1 MLQTVDVADLRP
13 GMYVHKL
20 LGPWMQHPFWR
31 TSFLL
36 DAERVAELQ
45 DSGVEQVVVDLSRS
59 EHGETDEAVA
69 PPAGR
74 DAAPPLI
81 DPVQVQPEPDDHDRD
96 GDGDGDGDAERRR
109 IIVADGAVSLASELS
124 RARRICDEGRDAVEA
139 MFREVRLGR
148 GVDAA
153 HVMPLLDEI
162 TGSVDRH
169 PTALVSVARLKD
181 ADSYTYLH
189 CVAVSAL
196 MTMLARQLQLPEDQV
211 REAALGG
218 LLHDMGK
225 AMLPIEVLNKPGK
238 LTDEEFAIVRQ
249 HPVHGERLL
258 RDGGVTQEAVL
269 HIARHHHEK
278 VNGAGYPQRL
288 SGAELPLLT
297 RMSAICDVYDAIT
310 SNRPYKAGWDPGES
324 LRRMASWQGHFDET
338 LMKSFVRSIGIYP
351 IGALVRLSS
360 DRLAVVV
367 EQNPA
372 TLLAPRVRVFYSV
385 KQRKHV
391 LMTDLDL
398 ATAGDRERIVGV
410 ESPEKW
416 GFRDL
421 EKVWLP

>member
-36 DAERVAELQ
+36 DAERVTELQ

-59 EHGETDEAVA
+59 EHGEPGEAVDHPGADEAAPTVA
-69 PPAGR
+69 
-74 DAAPPLI
+74 D
-81 DPVQVQPEPDDHDRD
+81 PEPVSAPADEGDDSS
-96 GDGDGDGDAERRR
+96 ERRR
-109 IIVADGAVSLASELS
+109 VIVADGAVSLASELS

-398 ATAGDRERIVGV
+398 ASAGDRERIVGV

>member
-1 MLQTVDVADLRP
+1 MLRTLDVADLRP
-13 GMYVHKL
+13 GMFVQKL
-20 LGPWMQHPFWR
+20 VGPWMQHPFWR

-36 DAERVAELQ
+36 DDARLSELQ

-59 EHGETDEAVA
+59 EVDADPDLESGMGAAE
-69 PPAGR
+69 
-74 DAAPPLI
+74 AAPDVADGPA
-81 DPVQVQPEPDDHDRD
+81 PEET
-96 GDGDGDGDAERRR
+96 GAERRR
-109 IIVADGAVSLASELS
+109 VIVADGGVSLGAELA
-124 RARRICDEGRDAVEA
+124 RARRICDDGREAVEA
-139 MFREVRLGR
+139 MFREVRMGQ
-148 GVDAA
+148 GVDAQ
-153 HVMPLLDEI
+153 HVLPLLDEI

-189 CVAVSAL
+189 SVAVGAL
-196 MTMLARQLQLPEDQV
+196 MAMLARQLQLPEEQV

-225 AMLPIEVLNKPGK
+225 ALLPQDVLNKPGK
-238 LTDEEFAIVRQ
+238 LTEEEFDIVRQ

-258 RDGGVTQEAVL
+258 RDGGITQEAIL

-288 SGAELPLLT
+288 SGTELPLLT

-310 SNRPYKAGWDPGES
+310 SNRPYKAGWDPAES
-324 LRRMASWQGHFDET
+324 LRRMAGWQGHFDDT
-338 LMKSFVRSIGIYP
+338 LLKAFVRSVGIYP

-372 TLLAPRVRVFYSV
+372 TLLAPRVRVFYSA
-385 KQRKHV
+385 KSRTHV
-391 LMTDLDL
+391 LMTDIDL
-398 ATAGDRERIVGV
+398 ATTGDRERIVGV
-410 ESPEKW
+410 ESPATW

-421 EKVWLP
+421 EKLWLP

>member
-59 EHGETDEAVA
+59 ERDASQREILEVDTPAAELP
-69 PPAGR
+69 PPA
-74 DAAPPLI
+74 AEQPP
-81 DPVQVQPEPDDHDRD
+81 
-96 GDGDGDGDAERRR
+96 GDTLQGADAERRR
-109 IIVADGAVSLASELS
+109 VIVPEGTVSLASELS

-139 MFREVRLGR
+139 MFREVRLGK
-148 GVDAA
+148 GVDAG

-169 PTALVSVARLKD
+169 PSALVSVARLKD

-196 MTMLARQLQLPEDQV
+196 MTTLARQLQLPDDQV

-225 AMLPIEVLNKPGK
+225 AMLPLEVLNKPGK
-238 LTDEEFAIVRQ
+238 LTEEEFAIVRQ

-338 LMKSFVRSIGIYP
+338 LMKSFVRSVGIYP

-367 EQNPA
+367 EQNAA

-416 GFRDL
+416 GFREL
-421 EKVWLP
+421 EKLWLP

>member
-13 GMYVHKL
+13 GMYVQKL

-36 DAERVAELQ
+36 DDGRIAELQ

-59 EHGETDEAVA
+59 EH
-69 PPAGR
+69 
-74 DAAPPLI
+74 DAAGAVDTGGAGDLPATDAIP
-81 DPVQVQPEPDDHDRD
+81 DAEPDTE
-96 GDGDGDGDAERRR
+96 AAPAPVPELERRR
-109 IIVADGAVSLASELS
+109 VVVADGAVSLASELS

-148 GVDAA
+148 GVDAG
-153 HVMPLLDEI
+153 HVMPLLEEI

-189 CVAVSAL
+189 SVAVSAL
-196 MTMLARQLQLPEDQV
+196 MTMLARQLQLPEEQV
-211 REAALGG
+211 RDAALGG

-225 AMLPIEVLNKPGK
+225 AMLPLEVLNKPGK

-258 RDGGVTQEAVL
+258 RDGGITQEPIL

-310 SNRPYKAGWDPGES
+310 SNRPYKNGWDPAES
-324 LRRMASWQGHFDET
+324 LRRMASWEGHFDTT
-338 LMKSFVRSIGIYP
+338 LMKSFVRSVGIYP

-372 TLLAPRVRVFYSV
+372 TLLAPRVRVFYSAR
-385 KQRKHV
+385 QRKHV

>member
-13 GMYVHKL
+13 GMYVQKL

-36 DAERVAELQ
+36 DRERIAELQ
-45 DSGVEQVVVDLSRS
+45 GSGVEQVVVDLSRS
-59 EHGETDEAVA
+59 EHEAGADEATTA
-69 PPAGR
+69 TEAPAGP
-74 DAAPPLI
+74 APDRPA
-81 DPVQVQPEPDDHDRD
+81 DHQPAPEP
-96 GDGDGDGDAERRR
+96 ERRR
-109 IIVADGAVSLASELS
+109 VIAADGAVSLASELS

-148 GVDAA
+148 GVDAG

-189 CVAVSAL
+189 SVAVSAL
-196 MTMLARQLQLPEDQV
+196 MTMLARQLQLSDDEV
-211 REAALGG
+211 RDAALGG

-225 AMLPIEVLNKPGK
+225 AMLPPEVLNKPGK
-238 LTDEEFAIVRQ
+238 LTDEEFATVRQ

-278 VNGAGYPQRL
+278 VNGTGYPQRL

-310 SNRPYKAGWDPGES
+310 SNRPYKNGWDPGES
-324 LRRMASWQGHFDET
+324 LRRMAGWQGHFDEA
-338 LMKSFVRSIGIYP
+338 LMKSFVRSLGIYP
-351 IGALVRLSS
+351 IGALVRLAS

-372 TLLAPRVRVFYSV
+372 TLLAPRVRVFYSI
-385 KQRKHV
+385 KQRKHL

>member
-1 MLQTVDVADLRP
+1 MLHTVDVADLRP
-13 GMYVHKL
+13 GMYVQKL

-36 DAERVAELQ
+36 DDERIAELQ

-59 EHGETDEAVA
+59 EHDAVDGIDDDVVSDAEAG
-69 PPAGR
+69 AGA
-74 DAAPPLI
+74 DVGADTGPGI
-81 DPVQVQPEPDDHDRD
+81 SPEAEP
-96 GDGDGDGDAERRR
+96 ERRR
-109 IIVADGAVSLASELS
+109 VVVDGSVSLASELS
-124 RARRICDEGRDAVEA
+124 RARCICDEGRDAVEA

-148 GVDAA
+148 GVDAG

-189 CVAVSAL
+189 SVAVGAL
-196 MTMLARQLQLPEDQV
+196 MAMLARQLQLPEDQV
-211 REAALGG
+211 RDAALGG

-225 AMLPIEVLNKPGK
+225 AMLPVEVLNKPGK
-238 LTDEEFAIVRQ
+238 LTDEEFDIVRQ

-258 RDGGVTQEAVL
+258 RDGGITHQAIL

-288 SGAELPLLT
+288 SGTELPLLT

-310 SNRPYKAGWDPGES
+310 SNRPYKAGWDPAES
-324 LRRMASWQGHFDET
+324 LRRMASWHGHFDEA

-372 TLLAPRVRVFYSV
+372 TLLAPRVRVFYSTKLR
-385 KQRKHV
+385 KQV

-398 ATAGDRERIVGV
+398 AASGDRERIVGV

-416 GFRDL
+416 GFREL
-421 EKVWLP
+421 EKLWLP

>member
-1 MLQTVDVADLRP
+1 MLQTVDVAELRP

-36 DAERVAELQ
+36 DADRVAELQ

-59 EHGETDEAVA
+59 ELDTDEVATRSAGETGETEA
-69 PPAGR
+69 
-74 DAAPPLI
+74 
-81 DPVQVQPEPDDHDRD
+81 DPVSTPVAE
-96 GDGDGDGDAERRR
+96 AETERRR
-109 IIVADGAVSLASELS
+109 IIVADPAVSLASELS

-148 GVDAA
+148 GVDAG

-162 TGSVDRH
+162 TGSIDRH

-189 CVAVSAL
+189 SVAVSAL
-196 MTMLARQLQLPEDQV
+196 MAMLAKQLQLPDDQV
-211 REAALGG
+211 REAAFGG

-225 AMLPIEVLNKPGK
+225 AMLPVEVLNKPGK
-238 LTDEEFAIVRQ
+238 LTEEEFAIVRQ

-258 RDGGVTQEAVL
+258 RDGGITQEAIL

-310 SNRPYKAGWDPGES
+310 SNRPYKAGWDPAES

-351 IGALVRLSS
+351 VGALVRLSS
-360 DRLAVVV
+360 ERLAVVV
-367 EQNPA
+367 EQNPG
-372 TLLAPRVRVFYSV
+372 TLLAPRVRVFYSA
-385 KQRKHV
+385 KLRKHV

-398 ATAGDRERIVGV
+398 ATAGDHERIVGV

-416 GFRDL
+416 GFREL
-421 EKVWLP
+421 EKLWLP

>member
-1 MLQTVDVADLRP
+1 MLQTVDVAELRP

-36 DAERVAELQ
+36 DADRVAELQ

-59 EHGETDEAVA
+59 ELDTDEVATRSAGETGEAE
-69 PPAGR
+69 P
-74 DAAPPLI
+74 
-81 DPVQVQPEPDDHDRD
+81 DPVSTPVAE
-96 GDGDGDGDAERRR
+96 AETERRR
-109 IIVADGAVSLASELS
+109 IIVADPAVSLASELS

-148 GVDAA
+148 GVDAG

-162 TGSVDRH
+162 TGSIDRH

-189 CVAVSAL
+189 SVAVSAL
-196 MTMLARQLQLPEDQV
+196 MAMLAKQLQLPDDQV
-211 REAALGG
+211 REAAFGG

-225 AMLPIEVLNKPGK
+225 AMLPVEVLNKPGK
-238 LTDEEFAIVRQ
+238 LTEEEFAIVRQ

-258 RDGGVTQEAVL
+258 RDGGITQEAIL

-310 SNRPYKAGWDPGES
+310 SNRPYKAGWDPAES

-351 IGALVRLSS
+351 VGALVRLSS
-360 DRLAVVV
+360 ERLAVVV
-367 EQNPA
+367 EQNPG
-372 TLLAPRVRVFYSV
+372 TLLAPRVRVFYSA
-385 KQRKHV
+385 KLRKHV

-398 ATAGDRERIVGV
+398 ATAGDHERIVGV

-416 GFRDL
+416 GFREL
-421 EKVWLP
+421 EKLWLP

>member
-1 MLQTVDVADLRP
+1 MLQTVDVVDLRP
-13 GMYVHKL
+13 GMYVQKL

-36 DAERVAELQ
+36 DAERIADLQ

-59 EHGETDEAVA
+59 RHDAVEGGSDDDASPADA
-69 PPAGR
+69 PAEVGMDTTASSEPS
-74 DAAPPLI
+74 
-81 DPVQVQPEPDDHDRD
+81 PEP
-96 GDGDGDGDAERRR
+96 ARRR
-109 IIVADGAVSLASELS
+109 VVVATGAVSLASELS

-148 GVDAA
+148 GVDAG

-169 PTALVSVARLKD
+169 PGALVSVARLKD

-189 CVAVSAL
+189 SVAVGAL
-196 MTMLARQLQLPEDQV
+196 MAMLARQLQLPEDQV
-211 REAALGG
+211 RDAALGG

-225 AMLPIEVLNKPGK
+225 ALLPQDVLNKPGK
-238 LTDEEFAIVRQ
+238 LTDEEFDIVRQ

-258 RDGGVTQEAVL
+258 RDGGITQEAIL

-288 SGAELPLLT
+288 SGTELPLLT

-310 SNRPYKAGWDPGES
+310 SNRPYKAGWDPAES
-324 LRRMASWQGHFDET
+324 LRRMAGWKGHFDET
-338 LMKSFVRSIGIYP
+338 LLKAFVRSVGIYP

-372 TLLAPRVRVFYSV
+372 TLLAPRVRVFYSA
-385 KQRKHV
+385 KSRTHL
-391 LMTDLDL
+391 LMTDIDL
-398 ATAGDRERIVGV
+398 ATTGDRERIVSV
-410 ESPEKW
+410 ESPATW
-416 GFRDL
+416 GFREL
-421 EKVWLP
+421 EKLWLP

>member
-1 MLQTVDVADLRP
+1 MLQTVDVAELRP

-36 DAERVAELQ
+36 DADRVAELQ

-59 EHGETDEAVA
+59 ELDTDEVATRSAGETGQAEADRVSTPVA
-69 PPAGR
+69 EA
-74 DAAPPLI
+74 
-81 DPVQVQPEPDDHDRD
+81 ET
-96 GDGDGDGDAERRR
+96 ERRR
-109 IIVADGAVSLASELS
+109 IIVADPAVSLASELS

-148 GVDAA
+148 GVDAG

-162 TGSVDRH
+162 TGSIDRH

-189 CVAVSAL
+189 SVAVSAL
-196 MTMLARQLQLPEDQV
+196 MAMLAKQLQLPDDQV
-211 REAALGG
+211 REAAFGG

-225 AMLPIEVLNKPGK
+225 AMLPVEVLNKPGK
-238 LTDEEFAIVRQ
+238 LTEEEFAIVRQ

-258 RDGGVTQEAVL
+258 RDGGITQEAIL

-310 SNRPYKAGWDPGES
+310 SNRPYKAGWDPAES

-351 IGALVRLSS
+351 VGALVRLSS
-360 DRLAVVV
+360 ERLAVVV
-367 EQNPA
+367 EQNPG
-372 TLLAPRVRVFYSV
+372 TLLAPRVRVFYSA
-385 KQRKHV
+385 KLRKHV

-398 ATAGDRERIVGV
+398 ATAGDHERIVGV

-416 GFRDL
+416 GFREL
-421 EKVWLP
+421 EKLWLP

>member
-13 GMYVHKL
+13 GMYVQKL

-36 DAERVAELQ
+36 DPERIAELQ
-45 DSGVEQVVVDLSRS
+45 GSGVEQVVVDLSRS
-59 EHGETDEAVA
+59 EHEAGADEATTVTEA
-69 PPAGR
+69 PAGP
-74 DAAPPLI
+74 APDRPA
-81 DPVQVQPEPDDHDRD
+81 DPQPAPEP
-96 GDGDGDGDAERRR
+96 ERRR
-109 IIVADGAVSLASELS
+109 VVVADGAVSLASELS

-148 GVDAA
+148 GVDAG

-169 PTALVSVARLKD
+169 PMALVSVARLKD

-189 CVAVSAL
+189 SVAVSAL
-196 MTMLARQLQLPEDQV
+196 MTMLARQLQLSDDEV
-211 REAALGG
+211 RDAALGG

-225 AMLPIEVLNKPGK
+225 AMLPPEVLNKPGK
-238 LTDEEFAIVRQ
+238 LTDEEFATVRQ

-258 RDGGVTQEAVL
+258 REGGVTQEAVL

-278 VNGAGYPQRL
+278 VNGTGYPQRL

-310 SNRPYKAGWDPGES
+310 SNRPYKNGWDPGES
-324 LRRMASWQGHFDET
+324 LRRMAGWQGHFDEA
-338 LMKSFVRSIGIYP
+338 LMKSFVRSLGIYP
-351 IGALVRLSS
+351 IGALVRLAS

-385 KQRKHV
+385 KQRKHL

>member
-1 MLQTVDVADLRP
+1 MLRTLDVADLRP
-13 GMYVHKL
+13 GMFVQKL
-20 LGPWMQHPFWR
+20 VGPWMQHPFWR

-36 DAERVAELQ
+36 DEARLAELQ
-45 DSGVEQVVVDLSRS
+45 DSGVEQVIVDLTRS
-59 EHGETDEAVA
+59 EVDD
-69 PPAGR
+69 
-74 DAAPPLI
+74 DAAAATDVDVVEPDTAPAAPAP
-81 DPVQVQPEPDDHDRD
+81 DPVP
-96 GDGDGDGDAERRR
+96 ERRR
-109 IIVADGAVSLASELS
+109 VIVPDGNASLGAELA
-124 RARRICDEGRDAVEA
+124 RARRICDDGREAVEA
-139 MFREVRLGR
+139 MFREVRLGH
-148 GVDAA
+148 GVDAK
-153 HVMPLLDEI
+153 HVLPLLDEI

-189 CVAVSAL
+189 SVAVGAL
-196 MTMLARQLQLPEDQV
+196 MAMLARQLQLPEDQV

-225 AMLPIEVLNKPGK
+225 ALLPHEVLNKPGK
-238 LTDEEFAIVRQ
+238 LTEEEFAIVRQ

-258 RDGGVTQEAVL
+258 RDGGITQEAIL

-278 VNGAGYPQRL
+278 FNGAGYPQRL

-310 SNRPYKAGWDPGES
+310 SNRPYKAGWDPAES

-338 LMKSFVRSIGIYP
+338 LLKAFVRSVGIYP

-372 TLLAPRVRVFYSV
+372 TLLAPRVRVFYSA
-385 KQRKHV
+385 KSRTHL
-391 LMTDLDL
+391 LMTDVDL
-398 ATAGDRERIVGV
+398 ATAGDRERILSV
-410 ESPEKW
+410 ESPATW
-416 GFRDL
+416 GFREL
-421 EKVWLP
+421 EKLWLP

>member
-1 MLQTVDVADLRP
+1 MLQTLDVAELRP
-13 GMYVHKL
+13 GMYVQKL

-31 TSFLL
+31 TSFVL
-36 DAERVAELQ
+36 DEARLAQLQ

-59 EHGETDEAVA
+59 RGDGEDGGEEEAVSSPVDA
-69 PPAGR
+69 PPVA
-74 DAAPPLI
+74 
-81 DPVQVQPEPDDHDRD
+81 EP
-96 GDGDGDGDAERRR
+96 AEARRR
-109 IIVADGAVSLASELS
+109 LIVPDSTVSLASELA
-124 RARRICDEGRDAVEA
+124 RARRICDEGREAVEA
-139 MFREVRLGR
+139 MFREVRLGN
-148 GVDAA
+148 GVDAGR
-153 HVMPLLDEI
+153 VLPLLDEI

-189 CVAVSAL
+189 SVAVGAL
-196 MTMLARQLQLPEDQV
+196 MAMLARQLQLPEDQV
-211 REAALGG
+211 RDAALGG

-225 AMLPIEVLNKPGK
+225 AMLPQEVLNKPGK
-238 LTDEEFAIVRQ
+238 LTDEEFDIVRQ

-258 RDGGVTQEAVL
+258 REGGVTQEAIL

-310 SNRPYKAGWDPGES
+310 SDRPYKAGWDPAES
-324 LRRMASWQGHFDET
+324 LRRMASWQGHFDEM
-338 LMKSFVRSIGIYP
+338 LMKAFVRSIGIYP

-372 TLLAPRVRVFYSV
+372 TLLAPRVRVFYSAKSRTHLLRV
-385 KQRKHV
+385 DV
-391 LMTDLDL
+391 DL
-398 ATAGDRERIVGV
+398 ATAGERERIVGV
-410 ESPEKW
+410 ESPAKW

-421 EKVWLP
+421 EKLWLP

>member
-36 DAERVAELQ
+36 DADRVVELQ

-59 EHGETDEAVA
+59 QPDAVRLETRRADLPASTQKKVA
-69 PPAGR
+69 QTASPGMDAGQRRAPA
-74 DAAPPLI
+74 
-81 DPVQVQPEPDDHDRD
+81 PDSTT
-96 GDGDGDGDAERRR
+96 
-109 IIVADGAVSLASELS
+109 SLASEIA

-148 GVDAA
+148 GVDAGQ
-153 HVMPLLDEI
+153 VLPLLDEI
-162 TGSVDRH
+162 TQSVNRN

-189 CVAVSAL
+189 SVAVSAL
-196 MTMLARQLQLPEDQV
+196 MAMLARQLQLPEDQV

-225 AMLPIEVLNKPGK
+225 AMLPLEVLNKPGK
-238 LTDEEFAIVRQ
+238 LTEEEFAIVRQ
-249 HPVHGERLL
+249 HPEHGERLL
-258 RDGGVTQEAVL
+258 RDGGITQEAIL

-288 SGAELPLLT
+288 SATELPLLT
-297 RMSAICDVYDAIT
+297 RMSTICDVYDAIT
-310 SNRPYKAGWDPGES
+310 SNRPYKTGWDPAES
-324 LRRMASWQGHFDET
+324 LRRMASWQGHFDGKLLE
-338 LMKSFVRSIGIYP
+338 SFVRSLGIYP
-351 IGALVRLSS
+351 VGALVRLSS
-360 DRLAVVV
+360 ERLAVVV
-367 EQNPA
+367 EQNPT
-372 TLLAPRVRVFYSV
+372 TLLAPKVRVFYSAR
-385 KQRKHV
+385 QRKHV
-391 LMTDLDL
+391 LMSDVDL
-398 ATAGDRERIVGV
+398 ATAGEEERVVGV

>member
-45 DSGVEQVVVDLSRS
+45 DSGVEQVLVDLSRS
-59 EHGETDEAVA
+59 E
-69 PPAGR
+69 
-74 DAAPPLI
+74 L
-81 DPVQVQPEPDDHDRD
+81 D
-96 GDGDGDGDAERRR
+96 GDGDVDAPTPDAAGPVHAEPAATPSSDTDADAERRR
-109 IIVADGAVSLASELS
+109 AIVADGTVSLASEIS

-148 GVDAA
+148 GVDAG
-153 HVMPLLDEI
+153 HVLPLLDEI
-162 TGSVDRH
+162 TGSVNRH

-189 CVAVSAL
+189 SVAVGAL
-196 MTMLARQLQLPEDQV
+196 MAMLARQLQLPDDQV

-225 AMLPIEVLNKPGK
+225 AMLPLEVLNKPGK
-238 LTDEEFAIVRQ
+238 LTDDEFAIVRQ

-258 RDGGVTQEAVL
+258 RDGGITQEAIL

-310 SNRPYKAGWDPGES
+310 SNRPYKTGWDPAES

-338 LMKSFVRSIGIYP
+338 LMKSFVRSVGIYP

-360 DRLAVVV
+360 ERLAVVV

-385 KQRKHV
+385 RLRKHV

-398 ATAGDRERIVGV
+398 ATAGEHERIVGV

>member
-1 MLQTVDVADLRP
+1 MLQTVDVAELRP
-13 GMYVHKL
+13 GMYVQKL

-31 TSFLL
+31 TSFVL
-36 DAERVAELQ
+36 DEARLAQLQ

-59 EHGETDEAVA
+59 QGDGEDGGEEEAVPGTVDA
-69 PPAGR
+69 PPVAG
-74 DAAPPLI
+74 P
-81 DPVQVQPEPDDHDRD
+81 
-96 GDGDGDGDAERRR
+96 AEARRR
-109 IIVADGAVSLASELS
+109 PVVHDSTVSLASELA
-124 RARRICDEGRDAVEA
+124 RARRICDEGREAVEA
-139 MFREVRLGR
+139 MFREVRLGN
-148 GVDAA
+148 GVDAGR
-153 HVMPLLDEI
+153 VLPLLDEI

-189 CVAVSAL
+189 SVAVGAL
-196 MTMLARQLQLPEDQV
+196 MAMLARQLQLPEEQV
-211 REAALGG
+211 RDAALGG

-225 AMLPIEVLNKPGK
+225 AMLPQDVLNKPGK
-238 LTDEEFAIVRQ
+238 LTDEEFDIVRQ

-258 RDGGVTQEAVL
+258 REGGVSQETVL

-278 VNGAGYPQRL
+278 INGGGYPQRL

-310 SNRPYKAGWDPGES
+310 SDRPYKAGWDPAES
-324 LRRMASWQGHFDET
+324 LRRMASWQGHFDEM
-338 LMKSFVRSIGIYP
+338 LMKAFVRSIGIYP

-372 TLLAPRVRVFYSV
+372 TLLAPRVRVFYSAKSRTHLLRV
-385 KQRKHV
+385 DV
-391 LMTDLDL
+391 DL
-398 ATAGDRERIVGV
+398 ATAGERERIVGV
-410 ESPEKW
+410 ESPAKW

-421 EKVWLP
+421 EKLWLP

>member
-1 MLQTVDVADLRP
+1 MLRTLDVADLRP
-13 GMYVHKL
+13 GMFVQKL
-20 LGPWMQHPFWR
+20 VGPWMQHPFWR

-36 DAERVAELQ
+36 DEARLAELQ

-59 EHGETDEAVA
+59 EVEDEPDVDEADVTPDGAGGSA
-69 PPAGR
+69 PEEVPAS
-74 DAAPPLI
+74 D
-81 DPVQVQPEPDDHDRD
+81 
-96 GDGDGDGDAERRR
+96 RRR
-109 IIVADGAVSLASELS
+109 VIVPDGHVSLGAELA
-124 RARRICDEGRDAVEA
+124 RARRICDDGREAVEA
-139 MFREVRLGR
+139 MFREVRLGK
-148 GVDAA
+148 GVDAQ

-189 CVAVSAL
+189 SVAVGAL
-196 MTMLARQLQLPEDQV
+196 MAMLARQLQLPEDQV
-211 REAALGG
+211 RDAALGG

-225 AMLPIEVLNKPGK
+225 ALLPPDVLNKPGK
-238 LTDEEFAIVRQ
+238 LTEEEFAIVRQ

-258 RDGGVTQEAVL
+258 RDGGITQEAIL

-288 SGAELPLLT
+288 SGTDLPLLT

-310 SNRPYKAGWDPGES
+310 SNRPYKAGWDPAES
-324 LRRMASWQGHFDET
+324 LRRMAGWQGHFDET
-338 LMKSFVRSIGIYP
+338 LLKAFVRSVGIYP

-372 TLLAPRVRVFYSV
+372 TLLAPRVRVFYSA
-385 KQRKHV
+385 KCRTHL
-391 LMTDLDL
+391 LMTDVDL
-398 ATAGDRERIVGV
+398 ATAGDRERIVSV
-410 ESPEKW
+410 ESPATW
-416 GFRDL
+416 GFREL
-421 EKVWLP
+421 EKLWLP

>member
-13 GMYVHKL
+13 GMYVQKL

-59 EHGETDEAVA
+59 EHECAGELD
-69 PPAGR
+69 AGV
-74 DAAPPLI
+74 AAPAPSDT
-81 DPVQVQPEPDDHDRD
+81 DPASAETEPASVRD
-96 GDGDGDGDAERRR
+96 TDADAEPRRVV
-109 IIVADGAVSLASELS
+109 VADSAVSLASELS

-148 GVDAA
+148 GVDAG

-196 MTMLARQLQLPEDQV
+196 MTMLARQLGLPDDQV
-211 REAALGG
+211 RDAALGG

-367 EQNPA
+367 EQNPT

>member
-1 MLQTVDVADLRP
+1 MLQTVNVADLRP
-13 GMYVHKL
+13 GMYVQKL

-36 DAERVAELQ
+36 DDERIAELQ

-59 EHGETDEAVA
+59 ELDGDRDSPEA
-69 PPAGR
+69 PTP
-74 DAAPPLI
+74 DAAGPVPAQPAAMSPSATDTDK
-81 DPVQVQPEPDDHDRD
+81 DPE
-96 GDGDGDGDAERRR
+96 AEHRRV
-109 IIVADGAVSLASELS
+109 IVADGTVSLASEIS

-148 GVDAA
+148 GVDAG

-189 CVAVSAL
+189 SVAVSAL
-196 MTMLARQLQLPEDQV
+196 MTMLARQLQLPDDQV
-211 REAALGG
+211 RDAALGG

-225 AMLPIEVLNKPGK
+225 AMLPLDVLNKPGK
-238 LTDEEFAIVRQ
+238 LTEDEFAIVRQ

-258 RDGGVTQEAVL
+258 RDGGITQEAIL

-278 VNGAGYPQRL
+278 INGAGYPQRL
-288 SGAELPLLT
+288 SGSELPLLT
-297 RMSAICDVYDAIT
+297 RMSSICDVYDAIT
-310 SNRPYKAGWDPGES
+310 SNRPYKNGWDPAES
-324 LRRMASWQGHFDET
+324 LRRMASWEGHFDTT
-338 LMKSFVRSIGIYP
+338 LMKAFVRSIGIYP
-351 IGALVRLSS
+351 VGALVRLSS

-372 TLLAPRVRVFYSV
+372 TLLAPRVRVFYSAR
-385 KQRKHV
+385 QRKHV

>member
-36 DAERVAELQ
+36 DAERIAELQ

-59 EHGETDEAVA
+59 ELDATPSDASEADV
-69 PPAGR
+69 PPPVEEEA
-74 DAAPPLI
+74 AAPDASI
-81 DPVQVQPEPDDHDRD
+81 AADPEP
-96 GDGDGDGDAERRR
+96 RRV
-109 IIVADGAVSLASELS
+109 IVADGAVSLASELS

-148 GVDAA
+148 GVDADQ
-153 HVMPLLDEI
+153 VMPLLDEI

-225 AMLPIEVLNKPGK
+225 AMLPLDVLNKPGK
-238 LTDEEFAIVRQ
+238 LTEEEFAIVRQ

-324 LRRMASWQGHFDET
+324 LRRMASWHGHFDET
-338 LMKSFVRSIGIYP
+338 LMKSFVRSVGIYP

-367 EQNPA
+367 EQSPA

-416 GFRDL
+416 GFREL
-421 EKVWLP
+421 EKLWLP

>member
-36 DAERVAELQ
+36 DAERVTELQ

-59 EHGETDEAVA
+59 EHGEPGEAVDQPAGDEAAPTVA
-69 PPAGR
+69 
-74 DAAPPLI
+74 D
-81 DPVQVQPEPDDHDRD
+81 PEPVSAPADEGDDSS
-96 GDGDGDGDAERRR
+96 ERRR
-109 IIVADGAVSLASELS
+109 VIVADGAVSLASELS

-148 GVDAA
+148 GVDAV

-238 LTDEEFAIVRQ
+238 LTEEEFAIVRQ

-391 LMTDLDL
+391 LMSDLDL